1 MELSKT
7 TEGEWKSVPRT
18 VTEKTAAKV
27 KIAHD
32 SCKTDFSFC
41 NDKMTFDISGDPI
54 DNSDFPSNVA
64 LKTEVKQA
72 KGEWK
77 AKLLFDI
84 ASPDFSGAK
93 FYENVSPSSPI
104 KQRYNYK
111 SQFAEVVYTMLI
123 LLENLV

>member
-18 VTEKTAAKV
+18 ITEKTAAKV
-27 KIAHD
+27 NINHD
-32 SCKTDFSFC
+32 SCKTSMSFC

-54 DNSDFPSNVA
+54 DNKDYPSSVA
-64 LKTEVKQA
+64 LKTESKPA

-84 ASPDFSGAK
+84 ATPDFSGAK
-93 FYENVSPSSPI
+93 IYENVSPTPTKLAKI
-104 KQRYNYK
+104 Q
-111 SQFAEVVYTMLI
+111 L
-123 LLENLV
+123 